1 MIATLAALPAMRL
14 DLRAHPA
21 MPYLWAACAV
31 AIAALLSWALRG
43 FIADESLSMVF
54 LSAVLVSCI
63 MHGRKVGIISALLAF
78 LAYNILFLEPR
89 FSFRFAP
96 LSDTLTLAV
105 FLAVALLTGGLAGR
119 VRDQAKAK
127 AARAATMTT
136 LFNASH
142 ALGKSADRNELVGI
156 LAEQVAQATS
166 EPAHVFLRA
175 GDGVTWAASS
185 PSSAGDSAAEI
196 AGFAER
202 VWTEVWAAGSGARI
216 APGGDGLAAHPLGTM
231 GKPMGL
237 LIWRQSSNGDGGNL
251 DDQTIAVL
259 CELGAIALERAYLM
273 EEMTKAQ
280 VLVEAD
286 RLRTALLSSISH
298 DFRTPLSG
306 ILASATGLIEQ
317 GEHFPPAV
325 AAELLADIRDQAERM
340 NRYVANLLEMIK
352 LEAGAIMP
360 RLEPTEIVDIIGAAS
375 RRLAADGGEGVERG
389 WLRRTIP
396 SESCL
401 VEADPVLLEQ
411 AIYNVLDNATLYSAP
426 DASVEVS
433 VHGSLHVAEIVI
445 TDEGPG
451 IPQEDLERVFDK
463 FYRVSGSEALVQGT
477 GLGLSICRGLVEA
490 MNGTVRAVS
499 PVKDGHGTAIHIS
512 LKRVGG
518 M

>member
-1 MIATLAALPAMRL
+1 
-14 DLRAHPA
+14 
-21 MPYLWAACAV
+21 
-31 AIAALLSWALRG
+31 
-43 FIADESLSMVF
+43 
-54 LSAVLVSCI
+54 
-63 MHGRKVGIISALLAF
+63 
-78 LAYNILFLEPR
+78 
-89 FSFRFAP
+89 
-96 LSDTLTLAV
+96 
-105 FLAVALLTGGLAGR
+105 

-156 LAEQVAQATS
+156 LAEQVAQATG
-166 EPAHVFLRA
+166 EPAHIFLRA
-175 GDGVTWAASS
+175 DDNVAWAASS
-185 PSSAGDSAAEI
+185 PSSTGVPAEI

-202 VWTEVWAAGSGARI
+202 AWTEIWAAGNGARI
-216 APGGDGLAAHPLGTM
+216 APGGDGWAAHPLGTIS
-231 GKPMGL
+231 KPMGL
-237 LIWRQSSNGDGGNL
+237 LIWRQDSNGDGGNL

-286 RLRTALLSSISH
+286 RLRTALLSSVSH
-298 DFRTPLSG
+298 DFRTPLAG
-306 ILASATGLIEQ
+306 ILASATALIEQ
-317 GEHFPPAV
+317 GAHFPPAA

-340 NRYVANLLEMIK
+340 NRYVANLLELIK
-352 LEAGAIMP
+352 LESGAITP
-360 RLEPTEIVDIIGAAS
+360 RLEPTEVVDIIGAAS
-375 RRLAADGGEGVERG
+375 RRLAADGGEGTERG
-389 WLRRTIP
+389 WLRRAIP
-396 SESCL
+396 AESCL

-411 AIYNVLDNATLYSAP
+411 AIYNVLDNAMLYSAP
-426 DASVEVS
+426 GASVEIS

-463 FYRVSGSEALVQGT
+463 FYRVSGSEAQVQGT

-499 PVKDGHGTAIHIS
+499 PVKDDHGTAIHIS

-518 M
+518 G